1 MVALS
6 PEGDRQTTAAAGGST
21 GLSGDCRITGN
32 NELAYSRIF
41 INQDRRIEGMV
52 WLLLLLGL
60 VLLIIGADLLVRGAA
75 RLAANF
81 GMPALVIG
89 LTVVAFGTSAPE
101 LAVSVGA
108 AFAGQAELAIANVV
122 GSNIFN
128 ILFIL
133 GVAALISPLIVSRQL
148 IRQDVPVMIAV
159 SAVVLLMTL
168 NGVIGKLEALLLTLG
183 LIAYTVFLFIQGR
196 KKSAAE
202 TDPELGEMLKT
213 GAPTWQNVLLIVV
226 GLAFLV
232 MGARWLVESAV
243 EIASAWGVNEA
254 VIGLTI
260 VAGGTS
266 LPEVMTSVIATIKG
280 ERDIAIGNVIGSNIF
295 NLLCVL
301 GLSGLIS
308 PEPLLAGGQL
318 AAIDI
323 PVMLG
328 VAVLCL
334 PLFFVGAI
342 LNRFEGF
349 LFLVLYVAYVS
360 YMVALALSA
369 DYLDSLRLGILYVLI
384 PFVILYV
391 VVSLT
396 RDLHRRRQARS

>member
-1 MVALS
+1 M
-6 PEGDRQTTAAAGGST
+6 T
-21 GLSGDCRITGN
+21 
-32 NELAYSRIF
+32 
-41 INQDRRIEGMV
+41 
-52 WLLLLLGL
+52 WLLLAAGL

-81 GMPALVIG
+81 GMPVLVIG

-101 LAVSVGA
+101 LAVSVRA

-122 GSNIFN
+122 GSNSFN

-133 GVAALISPLIVSRQL
+133 GIAALISPLLVSQQL
-148 IRQDVPVMIAV
+148 IRQDVPVMILV
-159 SAVVLLMTL
+159 SVLVLLMTL
-168 NGVIGKLEALLLTLG
+168 DGAIGKPEAGLLTFG
-183 LIAYTVFLFIQGR
+183 LIAYTIFLFVQGR
-196 KKSAAE
+196 KKSSSE
-202 TDPELGEMLKT
+202 PDVELGDMLKS
-213 GAPTWQNVLLIVV
+213 GVPVWQNLVLIAV

-232 MGARWLVESAV
+232 FGARWLVQSAV

-266 LPEVMTSVIATIKG
+266 LPEVMTSIIATIKG

-323 PVMLG
+323 PVMLA
-328 VAVLCL
+328 VAVICL
-334 PLFFVGAI
+334 PLFFVGAV

-349 LFLVLYVAYVS
+349 LFLLLYVAYVS
-360 YMVALALSA
+360 YMIALAVSSA
-369 DYLDSLRLGILYVLI
+369 YLAILQGSILYTLV
-384 PFVILYV
+384 PV
-391 VVSLT
+391 VVAYIVISLV
-396 RDLHRRRQARS
+396 RDLHRRRSPAKE